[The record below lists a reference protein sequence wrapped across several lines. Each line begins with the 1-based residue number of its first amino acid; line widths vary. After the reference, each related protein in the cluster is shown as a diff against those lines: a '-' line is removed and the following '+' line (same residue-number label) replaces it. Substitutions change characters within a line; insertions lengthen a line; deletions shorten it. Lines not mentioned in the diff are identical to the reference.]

1 MEDVENMMEEAQR
14 YREELDRMSAE
25 NDIAEVFRATV
36 ESIERERSEDY
47 RKLLSRKEAESD
59 RDTAWVRLE
68 AFRLRLDF
76 ARSGQWVEEYDAYVA
91 AWRALLANQGISG
104 GIDAVAE
111 KRARD
116 MVDG

>member
-1 MEDVENMMEEAQR
+1 MGEIENMMEEAR
-14 YREELDRMSAE
+14 GYREELERMSAE
-25 NDIAEVFRATV
+25 NDIAEVFRAAV
-36 ESIERERSEDY
+36 DSIERDRMSDY
-47 RKLLSRKEAESD
+47 ARLLDRKTAESE

-91 AWRALLANQGISG
+91 AWRALLANQGITG
-104 GIDAVAE
+104 GVDAVAE
-111 KRARD
+111 KRARQ